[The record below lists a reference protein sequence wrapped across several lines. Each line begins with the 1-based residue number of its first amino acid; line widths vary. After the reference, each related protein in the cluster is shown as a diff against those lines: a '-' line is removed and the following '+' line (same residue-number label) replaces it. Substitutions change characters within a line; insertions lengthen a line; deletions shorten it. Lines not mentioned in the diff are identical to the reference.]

1 MHFPRLILLAFA
13 LGAQAVP
20 ISDDSNQITLAKR
33 FPINRH
39 REYLQESSEYP
50 NRDRPTYTSEED
62 LAKGLIK
69 KLLSQFLKS
78 GK

>member
-1 MHFPRLILLAFA
+1 MHFPRLILIAFA
-13 LGAQAVP
+13 LGAQAAP
-20 ISDDSNQITLAKR
+20 ISDDSNHITLAKR
-33 FPINRH
+33 FSMNGR

-50 NRDRPTYTSEED
+50 SRDRPTYTSEED
-62 LAKGLIK
+62 FIKGFIK